1 MRDGGTRRIETPEAA
16 DAFTLFMQR
25 WEATVVIVSGDAAGT
40 EFPLQRRA
48 TSIGRGPDS
57 DWAIE
62 DDAMSRE
69 HAALE
74 FVTKGFRIRD
84 LGSMNGVLV
93 NGAEVKVAVL
103 KHGDRFQLGG
113 HEFQFVLAERLR
125 EPKAYVLPDA

>member
-1 MRDGGTRRIETPEAA
+1 MRDGGTRRIATPEAA
-16 DAFTLFMQR
+16 DAFTLYMQS
-25 WEATVVIVSGDAAGT
+25 WEATIVIVSGDAAGT
-40 EFPLQRRA
+40 EFPLQRRT

-69 HAALE
+69 HAAVE
-74 FVTKGFRIRD
+74 FTGKGFRIRD

-103 KHGDRFQLGG
+103 KHGDRFQLGE
-113 HEFQFVLAERLR
+113 HVFQFLLAERPH